1 MKFIFPGLSFLFALS
16 LFACGESTESEPANS
31 NRPSSDCPYYNA
43 GSRNAKNENGG
54 DECSSESARCS
65 YRDPN
70 GNGSEYVSCFCNGG
84 YYAEDGWLLQHRSTM
99 TGMQEQVVT
108 EDVGRA
114 IFSHPLLWTR
124 LTWCSRGLPGP

>member
-31 NRPSSDCPYYNA
+31 NRPSSDCPGYNA
-43 GSRNAKNENGG
+43 GSRNAKNDDGS

-84 YYAEDGWLLQHRSTM
+84 YYAEDGS
-99 TGMQEQVVT
+99 VVAAPKY
-108 EDVGRA
+108 DDRDAGAVVYRGRWA
-114 IFSHPLLWTR
+114 CNL
-124 LTWCSRGLPGP
+124 